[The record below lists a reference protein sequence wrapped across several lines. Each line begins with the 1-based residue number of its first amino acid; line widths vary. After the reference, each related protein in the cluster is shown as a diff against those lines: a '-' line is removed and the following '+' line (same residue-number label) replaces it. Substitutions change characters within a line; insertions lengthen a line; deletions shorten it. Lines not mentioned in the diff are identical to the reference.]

1 MAFTPP
7 TAMGSVVLLVE
18 YQRYRDDHDRR
29 SRSGKRGVNLPTLS
43 RPRSSVFAGFYIA
56 SALLLIVLLVGT
68 TGETPY
74 TAVAYTPANGD
85 HFTYSE
91 MITVS
96 HGQGSY
102 LGYTD
107 NTVING
113 EERVT
118 GVNGSIVS
126 SYYDYVYN
134 YTSNQ
139 GNSESGSSSG
149 FYSWS
154 AANYTYLNGTD
165 NQVGY
170 SKPTYV
176 WFAMNASTPVGGTFY
191 VLNTRFTV
199 LSKNYSYF
207 LPLMNRYV
215 RTIEAAGQGQYQ
227 RNDSYGV
234 FAAQYTWYEYF
245 DPSTGYIVGY
255 SYVEHDTG
263 EYQGQAGSFQY
274 TDNLSVVS
282 TSYPLTYVSSPNNPP
297 VIPPPVQTIS
307 FSALSL
313 LILFGVIIIAV
324 FVGALA
330 ISRGRRR
337 KEIPEHPS
345 YVPPPPPSP
354 VSSSEV
360 SPQASPQ
367 DAPAAPAVSL
377 GSQPPEQVVIKE
389 VVKVKCKY
397 CGTLIPTTAETCPYC
412 GAPTG

>member
-7 TAMGSVVLLVE
+7 TATGSEGLQVE
-18 YQRYRDDHDRR
+18 YQRCRDDQQLK
-29 SRSGKRGVNLPTLS
+29 SRSGGRGANLPMLF
-43 RPRSSVFAGFYIA
+43 RPRGSFFTVFYVSLTFLLI
-56 SALLLIVLLVGT
+56 LLLAGT
-68 TGETPY
+68 TGETLY
-74 TAVAYTPANGD
+74 TAVAYTPAIVD

-91 MITVS
+91 IITVS
-96 HGQGSY
+96 QGQGSY

-107 NTVING
+107 NTFIQG

-134 YTSNQ
+134 YSNNQ

-199 LSKNYSYF
+199 LSKNYSYY
-207 LPLMNRYV
+207 LPLGSSYV
-215 RTIEAAGQGQYQ
+215 RTIEAVGQGQYQ

-234 FAAQYTWYEYF
+234 FSAQYTWYEYF

-274 TDNLSVVS
+274 TDNLFVLS

-297 VIPPPVQTIS
+297 VIPPPVQTVS
-307 FSALSL
+307 FSAQSL

-330 ISRGRRR
+330 ISRGNRR
-337 KEIPEHPS
+337 KEIPEHPP
-345 YVPPPPPSP
+345 YIPPPPTNP
-354 VSSSEV
+354 VSSSEI
-360 SPQASPQ
+360 SPPAYPQ
-367 DAPAAPAVSL
+367 SAPASAGVSL